1 MAPLWI
7 TRLRWKL
14 ARAVAPSPIISD
26 PFPDVADG
34 AIVSLRSHGSTYAA
48 LRASTFEMDSEA
60 TYGSFGAP
68 ALEAYS
74 STARV
79 ATFRGTVTE

>member
-14 ARAVAPSPIISD
+14 ARAVAPGPITSD

-34 AIVSLRSHGSTYAA
+34 AIVSLRSHGSTYVA

-60 TYGSFGAP
+60 AYGVPPIGT
-68 ALEAYS
+68 YS